1 MHRVHS
7 PFFGGGNLGLLD
19 EPRGPHCAVAA
30 LELVNAPC
38 GINKFLLS
46 GEERVAGGTNADFDV
61 FACGPCAVCRTTGT
75 KDDGL
80 AVVGMNIW
88 LHS

>member
-1 MHRVHS
+1 MHLVHS
-7 PFFGGGNLGLLD
+7 PFFGGKNLGLLD
-19 EPRGPHCAVAA
+19 EPRSPHRPVAT
-30 LELVNAPC
+30 LEFINTPG
-38 GINKFLLS
+38 GIDKLLLS
-46 GEERVAGGTNADFDV
+46 GEERVAGGTNADFNV